1 MKIGMCCGTDV
12 AKYEKCKAMGYD
24 FVESNCG
31 GIASMS
37 DEDFETYF
45 TKAKEIGIPVLTA
58 NCFLPSETKVSDPES
73 DDRITSDYL
82 SVLLPRAKK
91 LGIDTIVFGSGGA
104 RRIPE
109 GISAEQGRATLVRKL
124 KEIICP
130 MAEQYGITIALE
142 PLRNEESNILNSVH
156 EAVDVIKEAGCSNLK
171 VLADLYHMVCVDEDF
186 EYLKELEGILVHTHT
201 SNPYDS
207 EHKRIFPLEGDGYD
221 QKPFLRNVLAA
232 DCGRCAVEAAC
243 TDFDSQ
249 APQSLKV
256 LKDALAELDA

>member
-12 AKYEKCKAMGYD
+12 TKYEKCKAMGYD

-37 DEDFETYF
+37 DEDFEEHL
-45 TKAKEIGIPVLTA
+45 AKVKETDIPVLTA
-58 NCFLPSETKVSDPES
+58 NCFLPGETRVSDPES
-73 DDRITSDYL
+73 DDKITADYL

-109 GISAEQGRATLVRKL
+109 GVSAEQGRATLVRKI

-130 MAEQYGITIALE
+130 MAEQYGILIVLE
-142 PLRNEESNILNSVH
+142 PLRHEETNILNSVH
-156 EAVDVIKEAGCSNLK
+156 EAVEVVKEAGNSNLK
-171 VLADLYHMVCVDEDF
+171 VLADLYHMVCVDEEF
-186 EYLKELEGILVHTHT
+186 EYLAELEGLLMHTHT
-201 SNPYDS
+201 SNPFDA
-207 EHKRIFPLEGDGYD
+207 EHKRIFPLENDGYD

-232 DCGRCAVEAAC
+232 ACGRCAVEAAC
-243 TDFDSQ
+243 NDFDTQ